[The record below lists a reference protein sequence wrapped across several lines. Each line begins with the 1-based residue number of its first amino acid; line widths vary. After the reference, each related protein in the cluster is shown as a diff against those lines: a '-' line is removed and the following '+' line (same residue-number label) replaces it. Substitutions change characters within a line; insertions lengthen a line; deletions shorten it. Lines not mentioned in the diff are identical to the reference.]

1 MQVLLDAAVIVV
13 SYIFA
18 WYIRFRSGLFALD
31 EWYLSRQSYMKLLY
45 VIVPVFLILYYAFRL
60 YVPKRIMGR
69 RLEAWRVLQAN
80 VIGLMGLILILYVL
94 RMGDISRTMLFVF
107 GCSNVFFEV
116 VERNVIRLILRRIR
130 RQGYNQKHMIL
141 VGYSRAAEQYIDRIK
156 ANPGWG
162 YSVRG
167 ILDDNKPIAK

>member
-1 MQVLLDAAVIVV
+1 MIKENQKLLNWMQVLLDAAVIVV

-69 RLEAWRVLQAN
+69 R
-80 VIGLMGLILILYVL
+80 M
-94 RMGDISRTMLFVF
+94 
-107 GCSNVFFEV
+107 
-116 VERNVIRLILRRIR
+116 
-130 RQGYNQKHMIL
+130 
-141 VGYSRAAEQYIDRIK
+141 
-156 ANPGWG
+156 
-162 YSVRG
+162 
-167 ILDDNKPIAK
+167 